1 MIPLYKNST
10 PAAGTARLRA
20 DFPKG
25 AHVIYLDNA
34 ATTLKKPDGV
44 ARAVADAIGSF
55 GGPGRGSHAA
65 AFAAS
70 ALIMVGIS
78 LIPYLFVLTQSP
90 SEILSRYDI

>member
-1 MIPLYKNST
+1 MSV
-10 PAAGTARLRA
+10 A
-20 DFPKG
+20 FG
-25 AHVIYLDNA
+25 AF
-34 ATTLKKPDGV
+34 
-44 ARAVADAIGSF
+44 IGLA
-55 GGPGRGSHAA
+55 AA